1 MSHKTIN
8 VGTVAN
14 DGTGDTIRGA
24 FTNVNANFT
33 EVYSNISN
41 LTATVAGIDLGQNT
55 TIQSSYNTANSAFD
69 KANAANVLAYNVG
82 VNANIYSNVVGA
94 SSNSYSNVVGSAG
107 NSVATIIGTSG
118 NSYTVSV
125 GAAGNAYSQSIG
137 AASNTWANGAY
148 TLATGAYNWAN
159 TLVDA
164 ANSYSSI
171 LAANNGIGANG
182 WTNTVSTA
190 TYSWANTKFDTVTN
204 TSIILA
210 MANGAYIRANNSL
223 ANNVANGYVTLVGS
237 LTVTGLMADAIGSVR
252 ERLTITVSANTT
264 ANSPYINFISNSSSL
279 VHIKIPDDNTLL
291 LSANIGTTID
301 VYQFGT
307 GTTKIVANDASVTVR
322 SSNNWANIAGQYLSA
337 SVVKVLPNTWILT
350 GDLKP

>member
-1 MSHKTIN
+1 MSQKTIN

-82 VNANIYSNVVGA
+82 VNANVYSNVVGA

-171 LAANNGIGANG
+171 LAANNAIGANG

-237 LTVTGLMADAIGSVR
+237 LTVTGLMADAIGSIR
-252 ERLTITVSANTT
+252 EKLSNTINSNYTVQASQSVLIAN
-264 ANSPYINFISNSSSL
+264 NSNTIS
-279 VHIKIPDDNTLL
+279 IKIPDDNKFSLP
-291 LSANIGTTID
+291 ANVGTYID
-301 VYQFGT
+301 VYQFGS
-307 GTTKIVANDASVTVR
+307 GTTKIMANDAAVTVY
-322 SSNNWANIAGQYLSA
+322 SSNNWANIAGQYLT
-337 SVVKVLPNTWILT
+337 VKALKVQPNTWMLT
-350 GDLKP
+350 GNLKA